1 MKSSREIPRQRVLP
15 RWYRKI
21 SVLGPLELYGLFAVV
36 FLLVLA
42 LIGPYIAPYPT
53 ETPDP
58 TSRLIPPSKEHLL
71 GTDENGMDVLSRIL
85 AAPRVDVSVAF
96 IGIAIAVIVG
106 TPIGVFAGYF
116 EGSDKRIA
124 ALLGETTLR
133 VMRQCFREVII
144 VSNGRRSF
152 DFPRI
157 KVVHDEKPGC
167 GPLMGLYSGL
177 KASPYDI
184 NFVTACDM
192 PFINP
197 DLFKMMIPY
206 AHIHD
211 VVVPI
216 VNHLPE
222 PLLAFY
228 HRRVLSPVQETLA
241 RDRRKMVAFYDMV
254 RVCEIPEEQIRS
266 IDPELKS
273 FVNINTPD
281 DLSRV
286 QQMLNEENRNSKAPS
301 ARRGTSPR

>member
-1 MKSSREIPRQRVLP
+1 MFDAAGIILAGGESSRMN
-15 RWYRKI
+15 
-21 SVLGPLELYGLFAVV
+21 GLDKA
-36 FLLVLA
+36 
-42 LIGPYIAPYPT
+42 
-53 ETPDP
+53 
-58 TSRLIPPSKEHLL
+58 HLL
-71 GTDENGMDVLSRIL
+71 IDTQSLI
-85 AAPRVDVSVAF
+85 
-96 IGIAIAVIVG
+96 
-106 TPIGVFAGYF
+106 
-116 EGSDKRIA
+116 
-124 ALLGETTLR
+124 ETTLR
-133 VMRQCFREVII
+133 LLRQCFREVII

-177 KASPYDI
+177 QASPYDI

-192 PFINP
+192 PFINE
-197 DLFKMMIPY
+197 DLLKFMMQK
-206 AHIHD
+206 AHDYD

-228 HRRVLSPVQETLA
+228 HRRVLSPVRETLA

-273 FVNINTPD
+273 FININTPQ
-281 DLSRV
+281 DLDQV
-286 QQMLNEENRNSKAPS
+286 QQILNKENRL
-301 ARRGTSPR
+301 